1 MTTATVDESK
11 YIQRGI
17 PVSNGKLAM
26 WLFLVTEIMFFTGL
40 IGTYIILRKST
51 PSGAWPEPRDVH
63 LSELLGAIN
72 TFVLIFSSFTV
83 VMAHSAISRGDSKK
97 TVIYIAITFFC
108 GVLFLGIK
116 AYEYTAKFQ
125 HGIMPGRM
133 ADNLVDPALREIDT
147 TLPAYQH
154 FDPAQAEAK
163 FKREHGERPPD
174 PAQAT
179 AYDRQLESVRK
190 SALKFKQAIES
201 SGRHPYD
208 PNVAEWYKRDTKNR
222 LVEAIAPLLDR
233 LKPAE
238 ESAGNKIKAAE
249 EELKKAD
256 PKAALSRERRRE
268 IVEKERAP
276 ILAAASEK
284 ERQCFEL
291 YDQLTSTDLLR
302 PITALEVGVEAKE
315 LSEKFEDLHLRPYI
329 PYGNLWSSSYFAMT
343 GFHAV
348 HVLGGIVVFGII
360 LLHGL
365 RGKLVKNPWNVS
377 MLELTG
383 LYWHFVDVVWIF
395 LFPLLYLV

>member
-1 MTTATVDESK
+1 MTTAAVDEAR

-51 PSGAWPEPRDVH
+51 PTGAWPEPKDVH

-83 VMAHSAISRGDSKK
+83 VMAHSAIARGDSKK
-97 TVIYIAITFFC
+97 CVRFIAVTFVC
-108 GVLFLGIK
+108 GIVFLGIK

-133 ADNLVDPALREIDT
+133 ADNLTDPALRSVFFRTNPATGRDEEVPT
-147 TLPAYQH
+147 SELPAEYQGLK
-154 FDPAQAEAK
+154 DEKYWRYVKEA
-163 FKREHGERPPD
+163 
-174 PAQAT
+174 
-179 AYDRQLESVRK
+179 
-190 SALKFKQAIES
+190 
-201 SGRHPYD
+201 GRHPYD
-208 PNVAEWYKRDTKNR
+208 PGTVEWYKRDTKR
-222 LVEAIAPLLDR
+222 HLGEILGPLLEE
-233 LKPAE
+233 LKPADE
-238 ESAGNKIKAAE
+238 KATEKVKAAE
-249 EELKKAD
+249 EAAKKAD
-256 PKAALSRERRRE
+256 PNATLPNKRRRE
-268 IVEKERAP
+268 IYEAEREP
-276 ILAAASEK
+276 VLKAASEK
-284 ERQCFEL
+284 DRKAFEL
-291 YDQLTSTDLLR
+291 YDHLTSTYYER

-315 LSEKFEDLHLRPYI
+315 LSHEYEDLHLRPYI

-343 GFHAV
+343 GFHAI

-360 LLHGL
+360 LVHGL
-365 RGKLVKNPWNVS
+365 RGRLVKNAWNVS